1 MTWAEYLEHAEETVE
16 DSNEVLD
23 EKLVR
28 KDMVRDGKK
37 VKRWISTKPGW
48 KVQYDKGHNPREV
61 KISAAEKKHRKLAQK
76 KAKLKRQAEM
86 KMLQK
91 KRLRSFKKRDALNLE
106 YDKENPALV
115 TARID
120 GDRVESDIRGAL
132 RAKLA
137 RMKDKMD
144 LELPVQGQ
152 S

>member
-1 MTWAEYLEHAEETVE
+1 
-16 DSNEVLD
+16 
-23 EKLVR
+23 
-28 KDMVRDGKK
+28 MVRDGKK

-91 KRLRSFKKRDALNLE
+91 KRLRSFKKRDALSLE

-120 GDRVESDIRGAL
+120 GERVESDIRGAL
-132 RAKLA
+132 KAKLA

-144 LELPVQGQ
+144 LELPVQEQ